1 MIPHSF
7 TSEGF
12 VLARRNFG
20 EADRILDVYSKEKGK
35 ISLIAKGI
43 RRPKSRKRG
52 HLEVFSKISFQVV
65 NGKGMGIL
73 TEAETISDYREIRKS
88 IKRVSLAYY
97 FMEVIN
103 KVIHDGEENPELYNI
118 LSNSMEKLKVEKELR
133 KLRKNFVVDILKV
146 LGYWPKDKNLP
157 FPDEKLEEVMERQV
171 YSKRVG
177 KIVLSNVK

>member
-1 MIPHSF
+1 MTPHSF

-20 EADRILDVYSKEKGK
+20 EADRIIDIYSKDKGK

-52 HLEVFSKISFQVV
+52 HLEIFSKISFQAI

-73 TEAETISDYREIRKS
+73 TEAETIDNFSDIRKS
-88 IKRVSLAYY
+88 IKKVSLAYY
-97 FMEVIN
+97 FMEVVGKIT
-103 KVIHDGEENPELYNI
+103 HESEENHELFNF
-118 LSNSMEKLKVEKELR
+118 LSIVMEKLKVEKSLK
-133 KLRKNFVVDILKV
+133 KLKNDFVSETLKIL
-146 LGYWPKDKNLP
+146 GFWPRNKNLA
-157 FPDEKLEEVMERQV
+157 FPDGKLEEVLERQI

-177 KIVLSNVK
+177 KIVLSNIK